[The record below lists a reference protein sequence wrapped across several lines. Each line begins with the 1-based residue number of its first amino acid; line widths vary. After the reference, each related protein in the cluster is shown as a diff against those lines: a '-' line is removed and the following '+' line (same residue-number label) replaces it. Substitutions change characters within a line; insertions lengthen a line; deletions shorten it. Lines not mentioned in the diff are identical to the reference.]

1 MFRVLLIR
9 PGTTDYD
16 EQGRIKG
23 QLSIP
28 LNAQGKDQVAKA
40 VHELADIDLE
50 AIYVAPCEA
59 ALETGEALSRATR
72 IKLKKADGLL
82 NLGVGLWQG
91 KLIEEIRTKH
101 PKVYRRWQE
110 QPQTMCPPE
119 GEMLSAAQQRLTEM
133 IERIGRKLKDGAT
146 IALVV
151 AEPLA
156 TILCAASET
165 ARIR

>member
-28 LNAQGKDQVAKA
+28 LNAKGKEQVAKA
-40 VHELADIDLE
+40 VDELADMDLE

-59 ALETGEALSRATR
+59 ALETAEVLARATK

-91 KLIEEIRTKH
+91 KLIEEIRTNH
-101 PKVYRRWQE
+101 PKSYRRWQE
-110 QPQTMCPPE
+110 QPQTMCPP
-119 GEMLSAAQQRLTEM
+119 R
-133 IERIGRKLKDGAT
+133 GRCYRQLNSD
-146 IALVV
+146 
-151 AEPLA
+151 
-156 TILCAASET
+156 
-165 ARIR
+165 